1 MPLTHKDLATQPTA
15 IEARHFAAA
24 FALFRVCSM
33 KNIHMAMPPTFRD
46 LWKGR
51 FLDLKKQDIEQG
63 KGWLYEADPF
73 TAHKAQEEAKANG
86 TKERGA
92 VDNQK
97 GQRQIHRTGVG
108 HADSASSSLPS
119 RSRADAWDNAPQLEM
134 GKRIRAEAEAL
145 IRRGASWNPNCIAID
160 AKPRAHILKEVSQLG
175 FRTSHVEE
183 AIEICKDREEV
194 LEWLLIHVP
203 EDDLPAWTLPDGYA
217 AGVSMASGNIKR
229 DAAVKRLAAGGY
241 ATEICEE
248 SLDSCNGDERKGA
261 ALLQEQLLGMAKQ
274 DCESRS
280 SSSTTK
286 EEAEGQSSWA
296 EEVAVLESIYHDRFR
311 SLSPDSLQIA
321 LEVNGYRDVQI
332 FVQLWRPAGHY
343 PKVLPILAILAPLPA
358 YIRLSIT
365 RRALENAR
373 MNLIGEHMIFSL
385 VDWLEQEIPSIV
397 ERPGSLSDIVP
408 AASASKN
415 SGTVYRRHNAKS
427 RYRSTKPL
435 NMLPS
440 IERSISMLNQWQS
453 KQVTPPQR
461 RMNDMRRSLPAWKL
475 QDAIVD
481 VVSRCQVVIISGET
495 GSGKSTQS
503 VQFILDDMIKREL
516 GATANILCT
525 QPRRISAMGLA
536 DRVAEE
542 RCSAVGE
549 EVGYIIRGES
559 KRSLELTKITFMTTG
574 VLLRRLQTST
584 GRIEDALDAL
594 ADVSHIFLDEVHER
608 NLDTDFLLVLLRGIL
623 TRRRDLKLILMSA
636 TLNADAFTAYF
647 EGECLVGK
655 IEIEGRTHP
664 VNDQYIEEIVHKI
677 GLQTDILDER
687 EDPFRPNKTNAVQPR
702 GMRFFIDYELVAN
715 VAQHIDTELGD
726 MEGGILI
733 FLPGL
738 MEIDKTIRVSLWN
751 ITAEDCKR
759 LPWLS
764 IYVNLWRRP

>member
-1 MPLTHKDLATQPTA
+1 MLPAIKMPSSHKDLATQPTA

-24 FALFRVCSM
+24 FTLFRVCSM

-63 KGWLYEADPF
+63 KGYLYEADPF
-73 TAHKAQEEAKANG
+73 TAHKAEEEAKANG
-86 TKERGA
+86 AKEKGEGHNQRGHKQ
-92 VDNQK
+92 NHQ
-97 GQRQIHRTGVG
+97 TGEG
-108 HADSASSSLPS
+108 HADSGSSRLPS
-119 RSRADAWDNAPQLEM
+119 RSRTDVWDSAPQLEM

-145 IRRGASWNPNCIAID
+145 IRRGASWNPNCISID
-160 AKPRAHILKEVSQLG
+160 AKNRAHILKEVSQLG
-175 FRTSHVEE
+175 FRKSHVEE
-183 AIEICKDREEV
+183 AVEICKDREEV

-203 EDDLPAWTLPDGYA
+203 EDDLPAWTLPDGYV

-229 DAAVKRLAAGGY
+229 EAAVKRLAAAGY

-248 SLDSCNGDERKGA
+248 SLDSCNGDERRAA
-261 ALLQEQLLGMAKQ
+261 ALLQEQLLGTEKQ
-274 DCESRS
+274 DSESPS
-280 SSSTTK
+280 NSSSTT
-286 EEAEGQSSWA
+286 EDTEGQNSWA
-296 EEVAVLESIYHDRFR
+296 EEIAVLESIYRDRFK
-311 SLSPDSLQIA
+311 SLSSDSLQIA
-321 LEVNGYRDVQI
+321 LGVNGYRDVQI
-332 FVQLWRPAGHY
+332 VVQFWRPTGNY
-343 PKVLPILAILAPLPA
+343 PEVLPILSILAPLPA

-365 RRALENAR
+365 RRALEHAKI
-373 MNLIGEHMIFSL
+373 NLIGEHMMFSL

-397 ERPGSLSDIVP
+397 ERPGRLSDITST
-408 AASASKN
+408 ASSNN
-415 SGTVYRRHNAKS
+415 SSTLYRRQDARS
-427 RYRSTKPL
+427 RYRPTKPL
-435 NMLPS
+435 DMLPS
-440 IERSISMLNQWQS
+440 AGRSVSILNQWRSRQITLS
-453 KQVTPPQR
+453 QR

-481 VVSRCQVVIISGET
+481 TVSRCQVVIISGET

-516 GATANILCT
+516 GATVNILCT

-542 RCSAVGE
+542 RCSTVGE

-559 KRSLELTKITFMTTG
+559 KRSPDLTKITFMTTG

-608 NLDTDFLLVLLRGIL
+608 NLDTDFLLALLRGIL
-623 TRRRDLKLILMSA
+623 TRRNDLKLILMSA

-647 EGECLVGK
+647 KGDCSVGK

-664 VNDQYIEEIVHKI
+664 VNDRYIEEIAHMI
-677 GLQTDILDER
+677 GLQTDMLDET
-687 EDPFRPNKTNAVQPR
+687 EEQFRPSRTNTSQSR
-702 GMRFFIDYELVAN
+702 GMRFSIDYTLIAN
-715 VAQHIDTELGD
+715 VAQYIDSELGD
-726 MEGGILI
+726 TEGGILI

-738 MEIDKTIRVSLWN
+738 MEIDRTIRVS
-751 ITAEDCKR
+751 A
-759 LPWLS
+759 
-764 IYVNLWRRP
+764 